1 MHILT
6 QWRTSSVG
14 VDIRRTNA
22 VGTAMRHFRDKAGVE
37 WQVFLTAR
45 GSDAVSRG
53 QFLPEAYRE
62 GWLVFESAQEKRRLA
77 PVPENWESLPNE
89 ALAALCEKA
98 APQLPRTRSGAEG
111 KSASPAAEPLKPKL
125 QEAEQQLDRTLEEVC
140 ATPTAAAR
148 LDTGQLIRVEES
160 LALAAE
166 AAKEAVSLRRKLKAE
181 RDRGSSA
188 SPRSPGAGEEPPAQR
203 GHES

>member
-1 MHILT
+1 MAQFFRQSRHPEN
-6 QWRTSSVG
+6 R
-14 VDIRRTNA
+14 NA
-22 VGTAMRHFRDKAGVE
+22 VGSAMRHFRDKAGVE

-45 GSDAVSRG
+45 GSDAVSREH
-53 QFLPEAYRE
+53 FLPEAYRE

-77 PVPENWESLPNE
+77 PVPANWESLPNE
-89 ALAALCEKA
+89 ALVALCERA
-98 APQLPRTRSGAEG
+98 SPQLPRMRSATEG
-111 KSASPAAEPLKPKL
+111 KAASPSAEPLKPKL

-181 RDRGSSA
+181 RDRGNA
-188 SPRSPGAGEEPPAQR
+188 AAPRAPGGGDEPPAQR
-203 GHES
+203 GREP

>member
-1 MHILT
+1 
-6 QWRTSSVG
+6 
-14 VDIRRTNA
+14 
-22 VGTAMRHFRDKAGVE
+22 MRHFRDKAGVE

-45 GSDAVSRG
+45 GSDAVSREH
-53 QFLPEAYRE
+53 FLPEAYRE
-62 GWLVFESAQEKRRLA
+62 GWLVFESVQEKRRLA
-77 PVPENWESLPNE
+77 PVPANWESLPNE
-89 ALAALCEKA
+89 ALAALCAKA
-98 APQLPRTRSGAEG
+98 SPQLPRTRPGVEA
-111 KSASPAAEPLKPKL
+111 KPPAAPAEPLKPKL

-181 RDRGSSA
+181 RDRGGAPSA
-188 SPRSPGAGEEPPAQR
+188 RPSTGGDEPPGR
-203 GHES
+203 TDREP

>member
-6 QWRTSSVG
+6 QWRASSVG
-14 VDIRRTNA
+14 VVTRRTNA
-22 VGTAMRHFRDKAGVE
+22 VGSAVRHFRDKAGVE

-98 APQLPRTRSGAEG
+98 SPQLSRTRPAEAR
-111 KSASPAAEPLKPKL
+111 SASPAAEPLKPKL

-140 ATPTAAAR
+140 ASPTAAAR